1 MPELLREDLENCLRQ
16 TLPLWE
22 EMRGQRI
29 FLTGASGFF
38 GCWLMES
45 FLHANRTLQ
54 LGARMTILTR
64 DAAAVRRK
72 VPHLADEVEIA
83 EGDVRSFP
91 FPAGE
96 FGYVIHAAT
105 DASAA
110 LNHEQ
115 PALMFD
121 TIVEGTRR
129 CLEFARAAHTRKFL
143 FLSSGAVYG
152 TQPPTLSHIGEE
164 ATSGPDPLN
173 PANSYAEGKRAAEL
187 LCALYGGDGQLQV
200 KIARCFAF
208 AGPHMKLDQH
218 FAIGN
223 FIRDCMAGGP
233 ITVAGDGRA
242 VRSYQYAGD
251 LVVWLWTILL
261 RGEPLRA
268 YNVGSEEAVSIAELA
283 ERVARALRPS
293 DGPAIE
299 VKVLGKPSTAPAHRY
314 VPSTARARQELGLAC
329 TVTLEEM
336 VRRTRDWAEANTA
349 LEKDS

>member
-29 FLTGASGFF
+29 FVTGASGFF

-45 FLHANRTLQ
+45 FLHANRALQ
-54 LGARMTILTR
+54 LGSRMTILTR
-64 DAAAVRRK
+64 DAAGVRRK
-72 VPHLADEVEIA
+72 VPHLAAEVEIV

-129 CLEFARAAHTRKFL
+129 CLEFARLSHARKFL

-152 TQPPTLSHIGEE
+152 TQPPTLPHIGEE

-173 PANSYAEGKRAAEL
+173 PASAYAEGKRAAEL
-187 LCALYGGDGQLQV
+187 LCALYSGDGSLEV

-208 AGPHMKLDQH
+208 AGPYMKLDQH

-223 FIRDCMAGGP
+223 FIRDAMAGGL

-251 LVVWLWTILL
+251 LMVWLWTILL
-261 RGEPLRA
+261 RGRSLRA

-293 DGPAIE
+293 HGPAIE
-299 VKVLGKPSTAPAHRY
+299 VKILGKPSTAPAHRY
-314 VPSTARARQELGLAC
+314 VPSTARARQELGLSC

-336 VRRTRDWAEANTA
+336 VRRTRDWA
-349 LEKDS
+349 LRQGR